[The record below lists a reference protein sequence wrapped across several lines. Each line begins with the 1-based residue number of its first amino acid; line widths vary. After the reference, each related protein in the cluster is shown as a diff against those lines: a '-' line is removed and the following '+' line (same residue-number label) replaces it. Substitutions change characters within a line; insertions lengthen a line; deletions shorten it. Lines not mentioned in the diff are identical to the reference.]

1 MNATENIVRP
11 PREFSLR
18 MLAASILL
26 AIVVGAASYAG
37 VRAVVAGGGGSPSAT
52 TPLATPSSPAIEEKY
67 GIRVLRISPTADAGL
82 IEVVLQVIDTN
93 KASNFL
99 GHNHNAQQPLRM
111 IDADTGTVLSARTL
125 ATGDQG
131 IVDGQAAYVL
141 FGNPQGIV
149 RHGTRIDVYVG
160 TLVLRGVPVQ

>member
-1 MNATENIVRP
+1 MNASENLVQP
-11 PREFSLR
+11 PRTFSLR

-26 AIVVGAASYAG
+26 AIVVGVASYAG
-37 VRAVVAGGGGSPSAT
+37 VRAVVVGDGGSSPAT
-52 TPLATPSSPAIEEKY
+52 TPLSTPASPAIEEKY
-67 GIRVLRISPTADAGL
+67 GIRVLRISPTADTGL
-82 IEVVLQVIDTN
+82 IEVVLQVLDTN

-99 GHNHNAQQPLRM
+99 GHNHNASQPLRM
-111 IDADTGTVLSARTL
+111 IDADTGTVLSARTI

-141 FGNPQGIV
+141 FGNPQGV
-149 RHGTRIDVYVG
+149 VHHGTRIDVYVG